1 MVREHKQLPERIL
14 IYSPDAGTRLGH
26 SFMYAATI
34 CRILAQEGQDVTL
47 LTTRGF
53 LTKYI
58 TSYRDLP
65 PFKVIEVDI
74 PKLAQALPRNTAPQ
88 MVRYIW
94 NRITINL
101 KALRQL
107 GKVLRTNRYSVLHW
121 LDNPEMFTTLYFGL
135 LFRLR
140 RYHKSTRWFL
150 NLHPGDISFKRGGRH
165 LLRRLYK
172 GFSAWSLKF
181 LLRRGYVTATFV
193 HGEHIRDNLL
203 SAWGREEFHAKVIVA
218 PYGVGG
224 LPTHQLPRV
233 EARQKL
239 GLPKE
244 GFVVLS
250 FGMIRRDKHIE
261 DIIRALSLVDQA
273 VLVIAG
279 MPVGVGEGEIRQWI
293 EDAHIAERTVLHL
306 GYVPEEEI
314 ATYFSA
320 ASVVVLAHD
329 KDFPGQS
336 GPLHL
341 ACAFGVPVIASDV
354 GDIGRLVKHNGLGE
368 VFPPRDWR
376 ALAARLREFQTRG
389 NYELYVRRMR
399 EYAEKCS
406 WHNTVRIYLATYKSE
421 VAKGEC

>member
-47 LTTRGF
+47 FTTQGF
-53 LTKYI
+53 LTRYT
-58 TSYRDLP
+58 TSYGEPP
-65 PFKVIEVDI
+65 PFKVVEVAI
-74 PKLAQALPRNTAPQ
+74 SESAQALPRNTTRQ

-94 NRITINL
+94 NRIITSL
-101 KALRQL
+101 RALRQL
-107 GKVLRTNRYSVLHW
+107 SKTLQTDRYSVLHW
-121 LDNPEMFTTLYFGL
+121 LDNPEMFTTLCFGL

-140 RYHKSTRWFL
+140 RHHETTSWFL
-150 NLHPGDISFKRGGRH
+150 NLHPGDISFKTGGRH
-165 LLRRLYK
+165 PLRRLYK
-172 GFSAWSLKF
+172 GFSAWGLRF

-193 HGEHIRDNLL
+193 HGEYIRDSLL
-203 SAWGREEFHAKVIVA
+203 SAWGREEFRAKVIVA

-233 EARQKL
+233 EARRRL
-239 GLPKE
+239 GLPEE

-250 FGMIRRDKHIE
+250 FGMIRRDKRIE
-261 DIIRALSLVDQA
+261 DIIRALSLVYQA

-279 MPVGVGEGEIRQWI
+279 MPVGVGEGEIRQWV

-306 GYVPEEEI
+306 RYIPEEEI

-329 KDFPGQS
+329 KGFPGQS

-354 GDIGRLVKHNGLGE
+354 GDIGRLVRHNRLGE

-376 ALAARLREFQTRG
+376 ALAVRLRQFQTRG
-389 NYELYVRRMR
+389 NHELYVQRVR
-399 EYAEKCS
+399 EYAEKYS
-406 WHNTVRIYLATYKSE
+406 WHNTVGIYLATYKKSSTSHN
-421 VAKGEC
+421 V